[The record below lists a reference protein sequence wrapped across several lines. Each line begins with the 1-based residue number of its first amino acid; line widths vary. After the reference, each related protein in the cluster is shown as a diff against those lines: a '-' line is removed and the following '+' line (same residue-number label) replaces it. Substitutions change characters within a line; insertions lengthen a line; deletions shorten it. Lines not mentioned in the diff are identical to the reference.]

1 MNNIIL
7 IVGALGFI
15 IMTLYAC
22 CRISAI
28 ADERAQH
35 IYEKWQNKMKGE
47 VPSNAE
53 ADDPASPIA

>member
-1 MNNIIL
+1 MIL
-7 IVGALGFI
+7 IIGAFGFI
-15 IMTLYAC
+15 AMAIYAC
-22 CRISAI
+22 CRVSAL

-35 IYEKWQNKMKGE
+35 IYEEWQNKMKGE

>member
-1 MNNIIL
+1 MAI
-7 IVGALGFI
+7 
-15 IMTLYAC
+15 YAC
-22 CRISAI
+22 CRVSAI

-35 IYEKWQNKMKGE
+35 IYEEWQNKMKGE